1 MEGPL
6 RFQCPPE
13 FEAAPPPGPSLAGA
27 ASELWL
33 IRAPPDFHPESL
45 EGCSVP
51 LDHSVQL
58 QPLPH
63 GSAAEDNGAHCL
75 YGARG
80 APGGAGG
87 LLLLSPMAPS
97 GALGCAPP
105 LRGVL
110 SITCGFGPPPEPP
123 PTRRKKK
130 KRKKGGDGGAPRGA
144 PPGGQEGEHKE
155 EAMG

>member
-13 FEAAPPPGPSLAGA
+13 FEAAPPPGPSLVGA
-27 ASELWL
+27 APELWL
-33 IRAPPDFHPESL
+33 IRAPPDFNPESL

-51 LDHSVQL
+51 LDHSVQF

-63 GSAAEDNGAHCL
+63 GGAAEPSGSHCL

-87 LLLLSPMAPS
+87 LLLLTPTAPS

-105 LRGVL
+105 LQGVL
-110 SITCGFGPPPEPP
+110 SITQSFGAPPEPP
-123 PTRRKKK
+123 PGRRKRK
-130 KRKKGGDGGAPRGA
+130 KRKKEVMEEPPEGGRRGK
-144 PPGGQEGEHKE
+144 HKE

>member
-13 FEAAPPPGPSLAGA
+13 FEAAPPPGPSVSGA
-27 ASELWL
+27 APELWL
-33 IRAPPDFHPESL
+33 IRAPPDFNPESL

-58 QPLPH
+58 RPPPH
-63 GSAAEDNGAHCL
+63 GGADEDNAAHCL
-75 YGARG
+75 YGVRG

-87 LLLLSPMAPS
+87 LLLLSPMAPD
-97 GALGCAPP
+97 GPLGCAPP

-110 SITCGFGPPPEPP
+110 SITRSFGPPPAPP
-123 PTRRKKK
+123 PKRKKK
-130 KRKKGGDGGAPRGA
+130 KKKKEAAMEDPPEGRPPVGRRRK
-144 PPGGQEGEHKE
+144 HNE